1 MEGTEP
7 TEEELSA
14 WYCYTLTKA
23 QRRPIRQRRAA
34 LVRDGMPFDQAD
46 NQAILEA
53 WTAARL
59 KGGTP

>member
-7 TEEELSA
+7 TEEQLSA

-23 QRRPIRQRRAA
+23 QRRPIRRRRAA

-53 WTAARL
+53 WQ
-59 KGGTP
+59 GGRTP